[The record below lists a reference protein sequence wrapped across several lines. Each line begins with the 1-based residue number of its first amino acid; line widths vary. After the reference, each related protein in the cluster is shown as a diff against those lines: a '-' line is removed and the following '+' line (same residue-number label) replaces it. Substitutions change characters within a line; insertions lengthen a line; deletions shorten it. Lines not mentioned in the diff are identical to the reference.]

1 MTMPFESEQQ
11 HVASSRRRL
20 GAVSVSPRLL
30 VVAVAVAAVAVVV
43 VASSSSR
50 RRHVVVAPSCRRRR
64 RRRRIV
70 SPSSSSSLSSRRR
83 VVVVST
89 SSRRRLVVASSS
101 GRRRIAGTP
110 LVERVFANWRWQR
123 SGGIHR
129 VLDAICTPQRVA
141 VHVCR
146 GESPATLIN
155 YDALLYCVA
164 IP

>member
-30 VVAVAVAAVAVVV
+30 VVAVAVAAAVAVVV

-64 RRRRIV
+64 IV
-70 SPSSSSSLSSRRR
+70 SPSSSSSPSSRRR

-89 SSRRRLVVASSS
+89 SSRRRLVVVSSS

-141 VHVCR
+141 VHVGR